1 MTERAVQGLEPHEQH
16 LIKCFTKAF
25 KQTEYYGNDHQIA
38 RAAIERLFQDIQAL
52 LEKQTEVEY
61 RITPSQIFLDQ
72 KATDKEDLQAQALAE
87 GFYKKGISGIRFS
100 RELTRESLANFIT
113 LITKDGVPPQGDD
126 SWNLPGL
133 TVWSLALKDGSAEE
147 EQKGEEEEKE
157 EEGEDALRALVHRML
172 SPVAPPDLSRAEDLL
187 EWAAQDENHLIQAM
201 ERLLLEETPPDGSP
215 GYTEKAKALSSF
227 LTGITRAYQVLLPQ
241 KEGSFMEKMALAIT
255 GIDHWE
261 RIWFCETDAPANP
274 FKTFYNLMN
283 PTQCSQVLSHLIL
296 SLLNKG
302 SRLVTFLKQCE
313 GELSEN
319 REIMPEIKIHLEQ
332 AVSKQTVSFADLWSM
347 VQGLFLDSEE
357 RQFVDDLY
365 LKQLEGFSEVLV
377 PLNWEE
383 QSIPAD
389 LRRAFKK
396 LFPLEETEK
405 TVSYLLEF
413 LVSSQDIQDLISWIN
428 ELTEMAKELALSGDF
443 KHLAKILQEV
453 SKAIATLPYHNDPSF
468 PEVLSAW
475 EKLCQ
480 VDYTEILLH
489 FFPTAGEEEMPH
501 LTALL
506 PFFSDRT
513 MTNLLMHL
521 QEINSPGEEQKFLE
535 FLLSGGKKVLPP
547 LLALLRNN
555 PSPPFILKAFLI
567 IAHSQT
573 EEAIPLIPDLLF
585 RLSVKDKV
593 QAIRILARLKVPGIA
608 PILLPILKKIDD
620 LQRSEVVNILIRE
633 ENGPVLLLMLTH
645 LRTGNRLVR
654 YAHLALEEKL
664 IQALGK
670 ACYEPATSLC
680 HSILIERDILPF
692 EAYRKIKYAAGQ
704 ALKAIGTPEAL
715 EMLNR
720 ERNSKYRLRRKIC
733 REVMGD

>member
-1 MTERAVQGLEPHEQH
+1 MTEREVQGLEPHEQH

-38 RAAIERLFQDIQAL
+38 RAAIDRLFQNIQAL
-52 LEKQTEVEY
+52 LEKQEELEY
-61 RITPSQIFLDQ
+61 KITPSQIFLDQ
-72 KATDKEDLQAQALAE
+72 KATDKEDLQALALAE
-87 GFYKKGISGIRFS
+87 GMYKKGISGIRFS
-100 RELTRESLANFIT
+100 RELTRESLTDFIT
-113 LITKDGVPPQGDD
+113 IITKDGVPPQGDD

-133 TVWSLALKDGSAEE
+133 IVWSLVLKDGSAEE

-157 EEGEDALRALVHRML
+157 EGEEALRALVHRVL
-172 SPVAPPDLSRAEDLL
+172 SPVAPPDLTRAEDLL
-187 EWAAQDENHLIQAM
+187 EWAAQDENHLVQAI
-201 ERLLLEETPPDGSP
+201 ERLLQEETPPDGSP
-215 GYTEKAKALSSF
+215 DYTEKAKALSSF

-241 KEGSFMEKMALAIT
+241 KEESFMEKMALAIT

-274 FKTFYNLMN
+274 FKTFYHLMN
-283 PTQCSQVLSHLIL
+283 PAQCSQVLSQLIL
-296 SLLNKG
+296 SLLSKG

-313 GELSEN
+313 GELVAD
-319 REIMPEIKIHLEQ
+319 REIMPEIKTRLEQ
-332 AVSKQTVSFADLWSM
+332 SVHEQTVPFEDLWSM

-357 RQFVDDLY
+357 RQFMDDLY
-365 LKQLEGFSEVLV
+365 LKQLDGFSEVLV

-383 QSIPAD
+383 QSIPSD
-389 LRRAFKK
+389 LRKAFEK

-413 LVSSQDIQDLISWIN
+413 LVSSRDIQDFISWIN

-443 KHLAKILQEV
+443 KHLAMILQEV
-453 SKAIATLPYHNDPSF
+453 SKSIATLPYHNDPSF
-468 PEVLSAW
+468 SEVLSAW

-480 VDYTEILLH
+480 VDYTEMLLH
-489 FFPTAGEEEMPH
+489 FSSTAGEEEMPH

-506 PFFSDRT
+506 PFFSDQT
-513 MTNLLMHL
+513 MTNLLRHL
-521 QEINSPGEEQKFLE
+521 QEINTPGEEQKLLE

-555 PSPPFILKAFLI
+555 PSPSFILKAFLI
-567 IAHSQT
+567 ISHSQT
-573 EEAIPLIPDLLF
+573 EEAIPLIPDLLS

-620 LQRSEVVNILIRE
+620 LQRFEVVNVLIRE

-645 LRTGNRLVR
+645 LRTGNRFSR

-664 IQALGK
+664 IQALGQ
-670 ACYEPATSLC
+670 ARHEPATTLC
-680 HSILIERDILPF
+680 HSILIESDIFPL
-692 EAYRKIKYAAGQ
+692 EAYRKIKCAAGY
-704 ALKAIGTPEAL
+704 ALKAIGTPEAM

-720 ERNSKYRLRRKIC
+720 ERNSKNRYRRKIC
-733 REVMGD
+733 REIMGD